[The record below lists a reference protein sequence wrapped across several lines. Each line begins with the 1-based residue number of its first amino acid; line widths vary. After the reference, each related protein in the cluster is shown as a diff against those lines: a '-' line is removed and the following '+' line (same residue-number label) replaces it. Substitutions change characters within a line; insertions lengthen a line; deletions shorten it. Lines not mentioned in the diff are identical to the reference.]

1 VIKGHERLV
10 NIQSAT
16 IGEIQNWVVARGLA
30 GCSETD
36 LLHGF
41 CVKCREAGLLL
52 SHGLVII
59 DTLHPTYEGRAFRW
73 QVTPT
78 NESPLIEYGPTNVG
92 EAAENWRRSP
102 FFHLLERGEGE
113 FRSRIGHGDPLDFT
127 NLARLKDAG
136 HSDYIAF
143 VNRFDTD
150 GTIGEMDAVYS
161 HWTTDIEAGF
171 DEESLQAL
179 RDLVPSIALAIK
191 CISLGRVAATLVD
204 VYLGHQTGQRVL
216 QGQMSRGVAERIHAA
231 LWYSDLRDFTSIS
244 EQIAPEE
251 IIPLLNDYAEAVI
264 SPIQDEGGEVLKLMG
279 DGVLAIFTGK
289 SIADACRA
297 ALNAEAGARERIGEL
312 SARRTAEGKPVT
324 SVYLG
329 LHVGDVFYG
338 NIGSDQRLDF
348 TVIGPAVNEVN
359 RIGTMCRSAGQLTL
373 ASTEFNTA
381 ARSADRSRLV
391 SVGRYALRGVERP
404 QELFTIDRFRDAAA
418 KRTH

>member
-1 VIKGHERLV
+1 V
-10 NIQSAT
+10 NVHPAM
-16 IGEIQNWVVARGLA
+16 IGEIQSWVVARGLA
-30 GCSETD
+30 GAAESE

-41 CVKCREAGLLL
+41 CIKCREAGVPL

-78 NESPLIEYGPTNVG
+78 NESSLIEYGSTREG
-92 EAAENWRRSP
+92 EAAANWHRSP
-102 FFHLLERGEGE
+102 FFHLLQSGEDE
-113 FRSRIGHGDPLDFT
+113 FRSRLAFGDSVDFSNLERLRDNGHT
-127 NLARLKDAG
+127 
-136 HSDYIAF
+136 DYIAF
-143 VNRFDTD
+143 VNRFDRE

-161 HWTTDIEAGF
+161 HWTTDLEAGF

-179 RDLVPSIALAIK
+179 RDLVPSVALAIK

-264 SPIQDEGGEVLKLMG
+264 SSVQDQGGEVLKLMG
-279 DGVLAIFTGK
+279 DGVLAIFTRT
-289 SIADACRA
+289 SIGEACRA
-297 ALNAEAGARERIGEL
+297 ALNAEAKVRERVLEL
-312 SARRTAEGKPVT
+312 STRRSAEDKPTT

-348 TVIGPAVNEVN
+348 TVIGPAVNEVC
-359 RIGTMCRSAGQLTL
+359 RIATMCRSAGQLTL
-373 ASTEFNTA
+373 TSTEFNTA
-381 ARSADRSRLV
+381 ARTQDRARLV
-391 SVGRYALRGVERP
+391 SVGRFALRGVERP
-404 QELFTIDRFRDAAA
+404 QELFTIDRFRDSAPR
-418 KRTH
+418 RTH

>member
-1 VIKGHERLV
+1 
-10 NIQSAT
+10 
-16 IGEIQNWVVARGLA
+16 
-30 GCSETD
+30 
-36 LLHGF
+36 
-41 CVKCREAGLLL
+41 
-52 SHGLVII
+52 
-59 DTLHPTYEGRAFRW
+59 
-73 QVTPT
+73 
-78 NESPLIEYGPTNVG
+78 
-92 EAAENWRRSP
+92 
-102 FFHLLERGEGE
+102 
-113 FRSRIGHGDPLDFT
+113 
-127 NLARLKDAG
+127 
-136 HSDYIAF
+136 
-143 VNRFDTD
+143 
-150 GTIGEMDAVYS
+150 MDAVYS

-171 DEESLQAL
+171 NEDGLQAL

-264 SPIQDEGGEVLKLMG
+264 SPIQDQGGEVLKLMG

-381 ARSADRSRLV
+381 VRSADRSRLV